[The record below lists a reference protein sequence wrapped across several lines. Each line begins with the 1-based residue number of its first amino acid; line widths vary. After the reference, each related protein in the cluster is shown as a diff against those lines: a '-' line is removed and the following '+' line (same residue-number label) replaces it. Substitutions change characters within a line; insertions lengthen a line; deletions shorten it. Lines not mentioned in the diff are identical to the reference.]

1 MKKNRTNTSV
11 LLVLLLGFFL
21 GFPTGCATM
30 EKMFSWVPFLN
41 FAEKRDRPEVR
52 EVDQFLSRIKFYKG
66 DPDSLYKQACYFQ
79 KRNKH
84 SLAIEN
90 FKNILLADPNNVRA
104 YNGMGVS
111 YDLLGDLPR
120 AIESYKSALEVN
132 ANLDYVQNNLGY
144 TYLRLGKLDAAIDA
158 FEKAI
163 ALNNQKRLYHN
174 NLGLAY
180 VKKGQLDQGFD
191 EFMLAEDK
199 ARAHYNMAQVLYQN
213 GSYGEAKTHFAKASV
228 LNPSIAGVK
237 IGLRAAEL
245 LANISQDKAKSP
257 EQKTDIKQQS
267 LGKEIVVEISNG
279 NGVYRMARR
288 MRSYLR
294 KKGIERI
301 RISNARHFNYAK
313 TKIYYPK
320 GYLDDAYHLAK
331 LIPGHQDTEKL
342 TKPNSPN
349 IKIRKISICKG
360 YLGDADCLTKP
371 TTSHQDTKKVA
382 KINSPNIKIK
392 ILIGK
397 DMIPYD
403 QIFTKAYRKS

>member
-1 MKKNRTNTSV
+1 MKKNRTNISV

-30 EKMFSWVPFLN
+30 ERMFTWVPFLN
-41 FAEKRDRPEVR
+41 FAEKRDRPEAK

-84 SLAIEN
+84 RLAIEN

-111 YDLLGDLPR
+111 YDLSGDLPR
-120 AIESYKSALEVN
+120 AIESYRAALKVN

-144 TYLRLGKLDAAIDA
+144 TYLRLGKLDAAIAA
-158 FEKAI
+158 FKKAI
-163 ALNNQKRLYHN
+163 ALNNQKGLYHN

-191 EFMLAEDK
+191 EFMLAENK

-213 GSYGEAKTHFAKASV
+213 GSYGEAKTHFARASV

-237 IGLRAAEL
+237 TGLRAAEL
-245 LANISQDKAKSP
+245 LASISQDKAKSP

-267 LGKEIVVEISNG
+267 LRKEIVVEISNG

-294 KKGIERI
+294 KKGIQRI

-313 TKIYYPK
+313 SKIYYPK
-320 GYLDDAYHLAK
+320 GYLDDADCLAK
-331 LIPGHQDTEKL
+331 LIPGNQDTEKL
-342 TKPNSPN
+342 TKPNSPD
-349 IKIRKISICKG
+349 IKIRKISICKS
-360 YLGDADCLTKP
+360 YFDDADCLTKP
-371 TTSHQDTKKVA
+371 IPGHQDTKKTA
-382 KINSPNIKIK
+382 KIR

-403 QIFTKAYRKS
+403 QIFTKAYQKS

>member
-30 EKMFSWVPFLN
+30 EKMFTWVPFLN
-41 FAEKRDRPEVR
+41 FAEKRDRPEAK
-52 EVDQFLSRIKFYKG
+52 EVDQFLSRIQFYKG
-66 DPDSLYKQACYFQ
+66 DPDSLYRQACYFQ

-84 SLAIEN
+84 RLAIEN
-90 FKNILLADPNNVRA
+90 FKSILLADPNNVRA

-120 AIESYKSALEVN
+120 AIESYKAALEVN

-144 TYLRLGKLDAAIDA
+144 TYLRLGKLDAAIAA
-158 FEKAI
+158 FKKAI
-163 ALNNQKRLYHN
+163 ALNSQKGLYHN

-180 VKKGQLDQGFD
+180 IKKGQLDQGFD

-213 GSYGEAKTHFAKASV
+213 GSYGEAKTHFARASV
-228 LNPSIAGVK
+228 LNPSISGVK

-245 LANISQDKAKSP
+245 LANISQDKAKNP

-294 KKGIERI
+294 KMGIERI

-313 TKIYYPK
+313 SKIYYPK
-320 GYLDDAYHLAK
+320 GYLDDADNLAK
-331 LIPGHQDTEKL
+331 LIPGNQDTEKVAE
-342 TKPNSPN
+342 PNSPN
-349 IKIRKISICKG
+349 IKIR
-360 YLGDADCLTKP
+360 
-371 TTSHQDTKKVA
+371 
-382 KINSPNIKIK
+382 

-403 QIFTKAYRKS
+403 HIFTKAYGKS

>member
-30 EKMFSWVPFLN
+30 EKMFTWVPFLN
-41 FAEKRDRPEVR
+41 FAEKRDRPEAK

-84 SLAIEN
+84 RLAIEN
-90 FKNILLADPNNVRA
+90 FKSILLADPNNVRA

-120 AIESYKSALEVN
+120 AIESYKAALEVN

-144 TYLRLGKLDAAIDA
+144 TYLRLGKLDAAIAA
-158 FEKAI
+158 FQKAI
-163 ALNNQKRLYHN
+163 ALNNQKGLYHN

-213 GSYGEAKTHFAKASV
+213 GSYGEAKTHFARASV
-228 LNPSIAGVK
+228 LNPSISGVK

-245 LANISQDKAKSP
+245 LANISQDKAKNP

-294 KKGIERI
+294 KMGIERI

-313 TKIYYPK
+313 SKIYYPK
-320 GYLDDAYHLAK
+320 GYLDDADHLAR
-331 LIPGHQDTEKL
+331 LIPGNQDTEKVAE
-342 TKPNSPN
+342 PNSPN
-349 IKIRKISICKG
+349 IKIRKICFCKG
-360 YLGDADCLTKP
+360 YLSDAVCLSKP
-371 TTSHQDTKKVA
+371 TPGHQDTKKLT
-382 KINSPNIKIK
+382 KIR

-403 QIFTKAYRKS
+403 QIFTKAYQKS

>member
-1 MKKNRTNTSV
+1 MKKNRINTSI
-11 LLVLLLGFFL
+11 LFVLLLGFFL

-30 EKMFSWVPFLN
+30 EKMFTWVPFLN
-41 FAEKRDRPEVR
+41 FAEKKDRPETK

-84 SLAIEN
+84 RLAIEN
-90 FKNILLADPNNVRA
+90 FKGMLLADPNDVRA

-111 YDLLGDLPR
+111 YDLSGDLPR
-120 AIESYKSALEVN
+120 AIESYKAALKVN
-132 ANLDYVQNNLGY
+132 ENLDYVQNNLGY
-144 TYLRLGKLDAAIDA
+144 TYLRLGRLDAAIDA
-158 FEKAI
+158 FDKAI
-163 ALNNQKRLYHN
+163 ALNNQKGLYHN

-199 ARAHYNMAQVLYQN
+199 ARAHYNMAQVLYQS
-213 GSYGEAKTHFAKASV
+213 GSYGEAKTHFSKASV

-245 LANISQDKAKSP
+245 LASISQDIAKSP
-257 EQKTDIKQQS
+257 EQKTDIKQQG

-294 KKGIERI
+294 KKGIQRI

-320 GYLDDAYHLAK
+320 GYLDDADHLAK
-331 LIPGHQDTEKL
+331 LIPGNQDTEKL

-349 IKIRKISICKG
+349 IKIRKISICKS
-360 YLGDADCLTKP
+360 YFDDVDCLTKP
-371 TTSHQDTKKVA
+371 TPGHQDTKKTA
-382 KINSPNIKIK
+382 KIR

-403 QIFTKAYRKS
+403 QIFTKAYQKS